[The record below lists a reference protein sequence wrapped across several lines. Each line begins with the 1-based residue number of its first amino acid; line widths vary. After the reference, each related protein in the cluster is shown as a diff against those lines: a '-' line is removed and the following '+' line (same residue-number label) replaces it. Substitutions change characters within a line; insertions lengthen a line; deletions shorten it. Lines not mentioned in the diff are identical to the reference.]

1 MPLFSGF
8 PYPRRY
14 NTLRLLGYGYNSV
27 FKLCAITMVTD
38 LRRPLFAEI
47 KLAKSVLASLLSDQ
61 TLALMRVR
69 AFSIMPDHL
78 HLLAGVRQPE
88 FNLPTLLGRF
98 ESYTTQLYWK
108 RSREIA
114 GSPARQP
121 RWGAGSRVST
131 GLPTA

>member
-1 MPLFSGF
+1 MPLFPGF

-27 FKLCAITMVTD
+27 FKLCAVTIVID
-38 LRRPLFAEI
+38 LRSPLFAEL

-69 AFSIMPDHL
+69 VFTLMPDHL

-88 FNLPTLLGRF
+88 FNLLADLQENLDYLVMNSVKAGYVTRPQF
-98 ESYTTQLYWK
+98 YPYTGFLC
-108 RSREIA
+108 
-114 GSPARQP
+114 
-121 RWGAGSRVST
+121 
-131 GLPTA
+131 